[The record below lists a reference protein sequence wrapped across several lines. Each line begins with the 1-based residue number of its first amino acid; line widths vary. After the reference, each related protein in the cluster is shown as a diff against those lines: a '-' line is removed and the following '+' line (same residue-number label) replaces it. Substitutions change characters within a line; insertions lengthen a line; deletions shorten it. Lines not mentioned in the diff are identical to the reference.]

1 MVGVNMKVIL
11 LEDVKKV
18 GNKDQIVEVSQGYA
32 NNVLFK
38 QKLAVEAT
46 KGNLEKLNVKLA
58 DDNANYQ
65 QEVKNAKKLKAELEA
80 KEFKF
85 LQRQKLYPLIW
96 ELMT

>member
-1 MVGVNMKVIL
+1 MKVIL

-65 QEVKNAKKLKAELEA
+65 QEV
-80 KEFKF
+80 
-85 LQRQKLYPLIW
+85 
-96 ELMT
+96 